1 MADIAASLLRC
12 SLALVPNGALTP
24 YVDHGRQLRQPNPR

>member
-1 MADIAASLLRC
+1 MADITASLLPC
-12 SLALVPNGALTP
+12 SLALVPKGALTP